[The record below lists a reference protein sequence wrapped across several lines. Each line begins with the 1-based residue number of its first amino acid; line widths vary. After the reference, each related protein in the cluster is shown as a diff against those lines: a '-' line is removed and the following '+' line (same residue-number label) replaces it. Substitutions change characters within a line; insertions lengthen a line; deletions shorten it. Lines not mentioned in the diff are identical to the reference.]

1 MMNEVGAFR
10 ATDETLKTSEYVYRK
25 IAGYKLSH
33 MLLMRQMA
41 DLTGTPVRLNMVSPG
56 PIKPGMPNSFTGTA
70 ERKASLAAT
79 VPLNRV
85 GSPEEIANTITFLAS
100 DKASFITGASYLV
113 DGGKTAR

>member
-41 DLTGTPVRLNMVSPG
+41 DLTGRRLN
-56 PIKPGMPNSFTGTA
+56 I
-70 ERKASLAAT
+70 
-79 VPLNRV
+79 
-85 GSPEEIANTITFLAS
+85 
-100 DKASFITGASYLV
+100 
-113 DGGKTAR
+113 